1 MLTRLFALALFA
13 ASPLALAQSPAADGL
28 QEGREYTVL
37 EPAQPTADK
46 SKVEVLEVFGYWC
59 IHCAHLDPVLE
70 KWKKGIPSD
79 VDFRYVP
86 AIWQGGIDE
95 FFARAFYTAET
106 MGVLDTT
113 HSAMFTAAA
122 VDRKLQSTDDI
133 LDFYADQG
141 VNREQF
147 EATMNSFTVNAKV
160 NRVKQ
165 SLPRYAIEGTPTLII
180 NGKYKVMA
188 RQGMTM
194 EDVMSVVDKLIAR
207 ERAAMKQG

>member
-13 ASPLALAQSPAADGL
+13 AAPLAHAQAPAADGL
-28 QEGREYTVL
+28 VEGRDYTL
-37 EPAQPTADK
+37 IDPPQPTADK

-59 IHCAHLDPVLE
+59 IHCAHLEPVLQ
-70 KWKKGIPSD
+70 KWKKALPAD

-86 AIWQGGIDE
+86 AIWQGGVDE

-122 VDRKLQSTDDI
+122 VERRLQSPEAI
-133 LDFYADQG
+133 LDFYDEQG
-141 VNREQF
+141 IDREQF

-165 SLPRYAIEGTPTLII
+165 TLPRYGIEGTPTLIV
-180 NGKYKVMA
+180 NGKYKAMA
-188 RQGMTM
+188 RQGGTM
-194 EDVMSVVDKLIAR
+194 EQLMQVVDKLIAR
-207 ERAAMKQG
+207 ERAALQAG

>member
-13 ASPLALAQSPAADGL
+13 AAPLALAQTPADGL
-28 QEGREYTVL
+28 VEGRDYTL
-37 EPAQPTADK
+37 IDPPQPTANK

-59 IHCAHLDPVLE
+59 IHCAHLDPVLQ
-70 KWKKGIPSD
+70 KWKKSLPED

-86 AIWQGGIDE
+86 AIWQGGVDE

-122 VDRKLQSTDDI
+122 VERKLQSPEAI

-141 VNREQF
+141 IDREQF

-165 SLPRYAIEGTPTLII
+165 TLPRYAIEGTPTLIV
-180 NGKYKVMA
+180 NGKYKAMA
-188 RQGMTM
+188 RQGATM
-194 EDVMSVVDKLIAR
+194 EQLMQVIDKLIAR
-207 ERAAMKQG
+207 ERAALPAG